1 MIEGYERTAYNN
13 PFKTPATE
21 DFGRPYIVTRR
32 PDGSFYYIFK
42 ISDLFC
48 KEMESEPPNFSIEL
62 NLTVSR
68 ESNTSELFD
77 SGKPNMSEESNM
89 SELFDSGNPNM
100 SGSL

>member
-1 MIEGYERTAYNN
+1 
-13 PFKTPATE
+13 
-21 DFGRPYIVTRR
+21 VTRR
-32 PDGSFYYIFK
+32 PNDLFYYIFK

-48 KEMESEPPNFSIEL
+48 KEIESEPPNFSIKL
-62 NLTVSR
+62 NLTVSG
-68 ESNTSELFD
+68 ESSTSELFD